1 MIREA
6 LLHCTGIGPVRL
18 AQLHE
23 AGVRSWH
30 DVIEN
35 SHRLPIGPSAPLVEE
50 CQRCIRALDARD
62 ISYFVER
69 LAPLDKWRIVS
80 EFLDDISFFDIETM
94 GLEHNSPITVIA
106 CWHRGEVQTF
116 VEHEHLDDFLNL
128 LDDVTLLASFNG
140 SSFDV
145 PRVLDTFHIPHL
157 PCPHLDLRW
166 PCYHK
171 GFKGSLKSITAG
183 LGFARPVDLQDADG
197 ELAIHLW
204 NRWTFDCDNQARE
217 LLLRYCASDVI
228 LLAMLAHQLANRPV
242 SSHADWWRQLP
253 QPTQIEPRHPIAT
266 VLSSPHS
273 TFGVGSPSKLRARRK
288 RTA

>member
-1 MIREA
+1 MIKES
-6 LLHCTGIGPVRL
+6 LLHCAGIGPVRL

-30 DVIEN
+30 DVLRDVE
-35 SHRLPIGPSAPLVEE
+35 RLPIGSSAPLVEE
-50 CQRCIRALDARD
+50 CDRCIDALETKNIR
-62 ISYFVER
+62 YFVDH

-80 EFLDDISFFDIETM
+80 EFLDETSFFDIETT
-94 GLEHNSPITVIA
+94 GLEHDSRITVIA
-106 CWHRGEVQTF
+106 CWHRGEVLTF
-116 VEHEHLDDFLNL
+116 VEHENLDDFLRL

-145 PRVLDTFHIPHL
+145 PRVLDAFHIPHL

-171 GFKGSLKSITAG
+171 GFRGSLKSITAR
-183 LGFARPVDLQDADG
+183 LGFARPFDLQDADG
-197 ELAIHLW
+197 ELAVHLW
-204 NRWTFDCDNQARE
+204 NRWTLDQDHGARD

-228 LLAMLAHQLANRPV
+228 LLAMLAHRLADRVITSP
-242 SSHADWWRQLP
+242 ADWWLP
-253 QPTQIEPRHPIAT
+253 LPSKTELPCAAT
-266 VLSSPHS
+266 PVASTTRS
-273 TFGVGSPSKLRARRK
+273 TFGVGSPSKLRARGK